1 MLVTHTWDVTGPSRR
16 LRGPGRAD
24 LHRPQPVLDLR
35 PPRWG
40 IRISQQPGIPQAGVK
55 QNQDSLANENLPNQ
69 SQVLLAPERSASP
82 PPHIWINENK
92 RRFNEHTRFRH
103 LFLTSVTSLLRE
115 PHLTVALHP
124 CSSRDNVRTDVEGL

>member
-24 LHRPQPVLDLR
+24 LHRPQPVLNLR
-35 PPRWG
+35 PPRRG

-69 SQVLLAPERSASP
+69 SQVLLAPEGSASP
-82 PPHIWINENK
+82 PLPY
-92 RRFNEHTRFRH
+92 
-103 LFLTSVTSLLRE
+103 L
-115 PHLTVALHP
+115 
-124 CSSRDNVRTDVEGL
+124 DQ